1 MTADIRLPGDTVI
14 ISPYG
19 PRPPLDYY
27 LVMPEPGQ
35 AGGPS
40 APADG
45 IVIEEFVLADDHTA
59 TGLDSAGWTATDGA
73 WWSSAA
79 FSRGMRTDP
88 ALRDRV
94 VAVHRHDAE
103 AVYRRLGGGALP
115 DEATLRTCFHDRLP
129 LDDSAPLLL
138 GSPQVP
144 EGFRERRV
152 YRVLFAGD
160 LDAERLQRLRA
171 VWEMAPAD
179 RSADPMARVA
189 GTARMHAGRDVLT
202 WDLRRIGP
210 GTAWCL
216 DLTACLGG
224 SSDNTV
230 GSLLREL
237 TAMMRHA
244 RLIPVT
250 IERFA

>member
-1 MTADIRLPGDTVI
+1 ML
-14 ISPYG
+14 
-19 PRPPLDYY
+19 
-27 LVMPEPGQ
+27 
-35 AGGPS
+35 AG
-40 APADG
+40 
-45 IVIEEFVLADDHTA
+45 DHTA
-59 TGLDSAGWTATDGA
+59 TGLDGAGWSVTDGT

-94 VAVHRHDAE
+94 VAVHRRTAE
-103 AVYRRLGGGALP
+103 AVYRRISGEDLPGEAAL
-115 DEATLRTCFHDRLP
+115 RGRFHDRLP

-138 GSPQVP
+138 GSPEVP

-160 LDAERLQRLRA
+160 LDAERLRRLRCLWA
-171 VWEMAPAD
+171 MGPAD
-179 RSADPMARVA
+179 GSADPPARVA
-189 GTARMHAGRDVLT
+189 GTARLRAGRDVLT

-224 SSDNTV
+224 SSDDTV

-237 TAMMRHA
+237 RTAMRHDA